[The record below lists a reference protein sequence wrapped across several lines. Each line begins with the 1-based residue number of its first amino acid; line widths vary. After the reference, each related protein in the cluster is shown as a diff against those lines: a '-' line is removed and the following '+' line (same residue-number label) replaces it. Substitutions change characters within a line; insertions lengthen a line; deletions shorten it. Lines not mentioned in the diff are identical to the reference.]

1 MQRTSL
7 DFLWIHN
14 MVASWTVN
22 TINKELVGDTIY
34 VNTTRDLWIDLKV
47 LPKYAEKEIER
58 MNECFMLLCS
68 ASLHPSLFIVE
79 LRK

>member
-1 MQRTSL
+1 
-7 DFLWIHN
+7 

-34 VNTTRDLWIDLKV
+34 VNTIRDLWIDLKV
-47 LPKYAEKEIER
+47 LQKYAEKETER
-58 MNECFMLLCS
+58 MNGT
-68 ASLHPSLFIVE
+68 SLHPNLFIVE